1 MSRGCARGR
10 IRQVKTAEGARQRVG
25 IEQFEEVIWI
35 GDARGEPLVDL
46 ERAWI
51 SGAQPEFIVI
61 DVLPQA
67 TMIGVHFKPGGLAPF
82 VAMPADELS
91 GALVELDSLAVTEL
105 IFALE
110 DEFKVTAKTNGQG
123 MQTLGDIAAY
133 IDQLIAERDAPAAR
147 TGS

>member
-1 MSRGCARGR
+1 MTTTTFETMKRIIVKDYELEPARLNPE
-10 IRQVKTAEGARQRVG
+10 T
-25 IEQFEEVIWI
+25 
-35 GDARGEPLVDL
+35 PL
-46 ERAWI
+46 
-51 SGAQPEFIVI
+51 
-61 DVLPQA
+61 
-67 TMIGVHFKPGGLAPF
+67 
-82 VAMPADELS
+82 ADI
-91 GALVELDSLAVTEL
+91 ELDSLAVTEL